1 MFKIFVWKVMVEV
14 KARLFELGVS
24 LNQTN
29 WFRAFFERLRFGF
42 ELDNKSKLNFVIR
55 ENT

>member
-29 WFRAFFERLRFGF
+29 WFRVFFERLRFGF
-42 ELDNKSKLNFVIR
+42 ELDN
-55 ENT
+55 EE